1 MATGKTLPVNGVDA
15 VFYPVKDLERAT
27 EFYNA
32 LLGMEPTQAWPNFG
46 AEYTLPNGETFGFLK
61 FPDVER
67 FEPYRGAWRSGS
79 GVMFAVD
86 DIEAVVATCK
96 ARGVKFY
103 NDGKIEDTPVCS
115 MVFVEDSEGNSF
127 ILHKRK

>member
-1 MATGKTLPVNGVDA
+1 MATAETLRVQGVDA
-15 VFYPVKDLERAT
+15 VFYPVKDLERASRFYT
-27 EFYNA
+27 E
-32 LLGMEPTQAWPNFG
+32 LLGMEPSQSWPNFG

-61 FPDVER
+61 FPDIER
-67 FEPYRGAWRSGS
+67 FEPYRRAWPGGS

-86 DIEAVVATCK
+86 DLEAVVAACK

-103 NDGKIEDTPVCS
+103 NEGKIEDTPACS

-127 ILHKRK
+127 ILHRRK

>member
-1 MATGKTLPVNGVDA
+1 MATASAASVKGVDA

-27 EFYNA
+27 KFYNA
-32 LLGMEPTQAWPNFG
+32 LLGMEPTSAWPNFG
-46 AEYTLPNGETFGFLK
+46 AEYVLPNGEAFGFLK

-67 FEPYRGAWRSGS
+67 FAPYKSAWHSGS

-86 DIEAVVATCK
+86 DLDSAVAACK

-103 NDGKIEDTPVCS
+103 NEGKIEDTPVCQ